1 VLNLAVARPVFALCR
16 SALDRPSF
24 GDRVTEVKLLG

>member
-1 VLNLAVARPVFALCR
+1 VFALCR